1 MLTGS
6 SYAFHREYTLRYHGN
21 DRERVRS
28 RTPMQQERRTQTT
41 PASAAHFLPATVHA
55 IVNPV
60 AGSGRPA
67 RAWPS
72 IRQRLEQLGLRVDEL
87 HTAEPGAAT
96 YLARHLVQNGVR
108 ELLVVGGDGTLN
120 EVVNGCLDQDGHPLG
135 PVTLTIVPCGTGRDF
150 PRLFGIT
157 RPEQAVDLLRWGETC
172 RVDVGFLQ
180 FRDPAGLPRSRFFV
194 NMADIGLGAETAA
207 WVSHST
213 KQLGGFLAYL
223 VGAMRT
229 ILRHR
234 AATLS
239 ITVDGR
245 HVFEGPALMVAI
257 ANGRFH
263 AGGMRIAPMA
273 SVTDGQ
279 LEVFV
284 LRNVSRLELLGSL
297 LPAVYRGAHV
307 GHPAVEHW
315 SGRTVRVEAAE
326 PIRVEM
332 DGEPVGTTDIEA
344 RAVPRALTLR
354 VPQGTCPSSG

>member
-1 MLTGS
+1 MQHEQRTTIAPS
-6 SYAFHREYTLRYHGN
+6 TVRY
-21 DRERVRS
+21 
-28 RTPMQQERRTQTT
+28 
-41 PASAAHFLPATVHA
+41 LPSTIHA

-96 YLARHLVQNGVR
+96 HLARHLVQNGVR

-120 EVVNGCLDQDGHPLG
+120 EVVNGILDQDGHPLG

-150 PRLFGIT
+150 PRLFGIA
-157 RPEQAVDLLRWGETC
+157 RPEQAIDLLRWGETC
-172 RVDVGFLQ
+172 RVDIGSLH
-180 FRDPAGLPRSRFFV
+180 FRDPAGLPRTRFFV

-223 VGAMRT
+223 VGATRT

-234 AATLS
+234 AAPLS

-245 HVFEGPALMVAI
+245 QVFEGPALMVAI

-344 RAVPRALTLR
+344 RVVPRALTLR
-354 VPQGTCPSSG
+354 VPQGTCPPSG

>member
-1 MLTGS
+1 
-6 SYAFHREYTLRYHGN
+6 
-21 DRERVRS
+21 
-28 RTPMQQERRTQTT
+28 MQQERRTQTT
-41 PASAAHFLPATVHA
+41 PASAAHFLPATVYA

-60 AGSGRPA
+60 AGSGRSA

-180 FRDPAGLPRSRFFV
+180 FRDLAGLPRSRFFV

-223 VGAMRT
+223 VAAMRT

-239 ITVDGR
+239 ITVDGD

-263 AGGMRIAPMA
+263 AGGMRLAPMA

-315 SGRTVRVEAAE
+315 SGRMVRVEAAE

-332 DGEPVGTTDIEA
+332 DGEPVGTTDIQA

-354 VPQGTCPSSG
+354 VPQGTCPPSG